1 MDISKMTDAEIHRT
15 WVWQPRLMMAC
26 SILFNKALKD
36 VTNEELLEAKKYA
49 LKNKRNYE

>member
-1 MDISKMTDAEIHRT
+1 MDISKMTDEQIMRE

-26 SILFNKALKD
+26 SIVHNKALKD

-49 LKNKRNYE
+49 LKNKK